1 MFDPNAS
8 SSLQDRMLSLTVALY
23 RVTDYFPKAEI
34 LRSHLR
40 AKADE
45 IFERLMEYAALPEPD
60 EEIRLLVHKIRTIKG
75 YLAIAGTLNYVRSL
89 NFIIL
94 EKEYSLIE
102 KILES
107 ERTKRMSQ
115 PIHEGIQR
123 LAHKSVSYPII
134 EQSDGYS
141 MMEERAHEGKRN
153 PVSAQ
158 VEKSIAVHPVD
169 KETEEPDMP
178 FYGRKDEGI
187 NERQRVIINHL
198 KQTGFAKISDFFD
211 SFDGVSSKTIQ
222 RDLQNLVDKQMLKKE
237 GEKRWTVY
245 SLVQDR
251 DHDLLAL

>member
-1 MFDPNAS
+1 MFDANTS
-8 SSLQDRMLSLTVALY
+8 SSLQDRILNLTVALY

-45 IFERLMEYAALPEPD
+45 IFERLIEYGDMPEPD
-60 EEIRLLVHKIRTIKG
+60 KEIRSLVHKIRTIKG
-75 YLAIAGTLNYVRSL
+75 YLAIASTLNYVRSL
-89 NFIIL
+89 NFTIL
-94 EKEYSLIE
+94 EKEYGLIE
-102 KILES
+102 QILES
-107 ERTKRMSQ
+107 ERIKRMRR
-115 PIHEGIQR
+115 PIHDDIQR
-123 LAHKSVSYPII
+123 LMHESVSRPFI

-141 MMEERAHEGKRN
+141 TMEEHAHEGKKN
-153 PVSAQ
+153 PVSAR

-178 FYGRKDEGI
+178 FYERKEGGI
-187 NERQRVIINHL
+187 NERQKVIIDRL

-222 RDLQNLVDKQMLKKE
+222 RDLQNLLDRQMLKKE

-245 SLVQDR
+245 SLMQD
-251 DHDLLAL
+251 